1 MEVIAVDQDGHRP
14 AAARSVN
21 AAPALD
27 DPMYRLE
34 DVIKIYR
41 ELDVE
46 TVALRGIDLAIER
59 GSFVAIMGRSGS
71 GKSTLLN
78 LMAAADRPSAGKVRL
93 AGRDLAAVDE
103 AERAR
108 IRGRQVGVVFQSQ
121 NLLPNLS
128 LEENLRLAMA
138 LAGQPDHHAAV
149 RDRLALV
156 GLADR
161 AGHRPDQL
169 SGGEQ
174 QRGALACV
182 LAAGPSVLLGDEVT
196 GELDTAS
203 AEAVLQA
210 LRDAQV
216 AFGTTV
222 VLVTHDQDVARR
234 AERIVELRDGRIVSD
249 RVMK

>member
-1 MEVIAVDQDGHRP
+1 MEVIALHKDGHRLG
-14 AAARSVN
+14 AASILREPPELEESI
-21 AAPALD
+21 
-27 DPMYRLE
+27 YRLE

-59 GSFVAIMGRSGS
+59 GCFVAIMGRSGS

-103 AERAR
+103 TERAR
-108 IRGRQVGVVFQSQ
+108 IRGRQIGVVFQSQ
-121 NLLPNLS
+121 NLMPNLS

-138 LAGQPDHHAAV
+138 LAGQPDRVASA

-161 AGHRPDQL
+161 ANHRPDQL

-174 QRGALACV
+174 QRGAVACV
-182 LAAGPSVLLGDEVT
+182 LAAGPSVLLGDEIT

-203 AEAVLQA
+203 ADAVLEA
-210 LRDAQV
+210 IRDAQV

-222 VLVTHDQDVARR
+222 VLVTHDQDVAER

-249 RVMK
+249 RVTT

>member
-1 MEVIAVDQDGHRP
+1 MEVIAVDQDGRRRP
-14 AAARSVN
+14 AARSAK
-21 AAPALD
+21 AAPAID
-27 DPMYRLE
+27 DPIYQLE

-41 ELDVE
+41 EMDVE

-103 AERAR
+103 TERAR
-108 IRGRQVGVVFQSQ
+108 IRGREVGVVFQNQ

-138 LAGQPDHHAAV
+138 LAGQPDRLTAA
-149 RDRLALV
+149 RDHLALV

-161 AGHRPDQL
+161 ASHRPDQL

-182 LAAGPSVLLGDEVT
+182 LAAI
-196 GELDTAS
+196 
-203 AEAVLQA
+203 
-210 LRDAQV
+210 RDARV

-234 AERIVELRDGRIVSD
+234 AERIVELRDGRIVGD
-249 RVMK
+249 RLTT

>member
-1 MEVIAVDQDGHRP
+1 MEVIAVDQDGHGPAPRSSQ
-14 AAARSVN
+14 AAA
-21 AAPALD
+21 AID
-27 DPMYRLE
+27 DPIYRLE

-103 AERAR
+103 SERAR
-108 IRGRQVGVVFQSQ
+108 IRGREVGVVFQSQ

-128 LEENLRLAMA
+128 LEENLRLAVA
-138 LAGQPDHHAAV
+138 LAGQPDRTASA
-149 RDRLALV
+149 RDGLALV

-174 QRGALACV
+174 QRAALACV

-203 AEAVLQA
+203 AEAVLDA
-210 LRDAQV
+210 IRDARA

-234 AERIVELRDGRIVSD
+234 AERIVELRDGRIVAD
-249 RVMK
+249 RTTS